1 MIDGLALTSQNPFW
15 PYFIISALLILTG
28 LYCITVTRNL
38 VRVLIGMELMTKGV
52 TLMLTASG
60 HLSGTTGLSQALIVT
75 LIVVEVVVISV
86 AAGVVIGHFRTTG
99 SLDTGTMNSL
109 RG

>member
-1 MIDGLALTSQNPFW
+1 MTNELASACLNPFW
-15 PYFIISALLILTG
+15 SYFVCSAMLILMG
-28 LYCITVTRNL
+28 LYCIAVTRNL

-52 TLMLTASG
+52 TLILTASG
-60 HLSGTTGLSQALIVT
+60 YLSGNTGFSQALIIT

-86 AAGVVIGHFRTTG
+86 AAGVVIGHYRKTG
-99 SLDTGTMNSL
+99 SLDTQTMNSL